1 MNAPAK
7 VLHRLLAASL
17 LFAVAGEAAATNA
30 VVSPPNCNEAGF
42 VAALNTVDNSGSGT
56 VTFNCGTAT
65 ITFTSYK
72 TIANNVVVDGGNA
85 ITFSGGDSSALFQ
98 VFASANATLKGL
110 TLQHAEF
117 NAAHALE
124 NFGAL
129 KLDHVRVQNNVS
141 AGPVVANSGTLR
153 VRSSTFS
160 ANQNTATGIG
170 GDGGAIANDGGE
182 VSVESSTFNGNS
194 TGRYGG
200 AIYSNSTL
208 DVLDSTFT
216 ANTTTAA
223 GSGGGAI
230 YQTGGGTSTV
240 TYATIAGNSGQ
251 AFGGGIY
258 NEGSASATVILSR
271 SIIANNTNGNCDG
284 VLTSGGY
291 NVWFGATSCPFSGS
305 GDGAGN
311 PMLGAL
317 ANNGGPTQTM
327 APAAGSA
334 AINRVPLAQCAYP
347 YDQRGAVRPQPTL
360 PAGGCDSGALEAGS
374 TIDLIFADGYD

>member
-1 MNAPAK
+1 MNAPTTPTR
-7 VLHRLLAASL
+7 RLLAASIL
-17 LFAVAGEAAATNA
+17 LAAAGDAAATNA

-42 VAALNTVDNSGSGT
+42 AAALAAVDGSGSGT
-56 VTFNCGTAT
+56 ITFNCGTAT
-65 ITFTSYK
+65 ITFTNYK
-72 TIANNVVVDGGNA
+72 TIANDVVIDGGNA
-85 ITFSGGDSSALFQ
+85 ITFDGGNTSALFQ

-117 NAAHALE
+117 NQSHALE

-129 KLDHVRVQNNVS
+129 KLDHVRVQTNVS

-153 VRSSTFS
+153 VRWSTFS
-160 ANQNTATGIG
+160 GNQNTATAIG
-170 GDGGAIANDGGE
+170 GDGGVIANDGGDA
-182 VSVESSTFNGNS
+182 SVESSTFTGNS

-216 ANTTTAA
+216 GNATTGM

-230 YQTGGGTSTV
+230 YQAGSGTSTV
-240 TYATIAGNSGQ
+240 EYATIVGNTGQ
-251 AFGGGIY
+251 AFGGGLY
-258 NEGSASATVILSR
+258 NDGAGSATLVVSR
-271 SIIANNTNGNCDG
+271 SIMANNTNGNCDG

-291 NVWFGATSCPFSGS
+291 NVWFGATSCPFAAP
-305 GDGAGN
+305 GDGAGD

-327 APAAGSA
+327 LPGAGSA
-334 AINRVPLAQCAYP
+334 AINRVPNAQCAQP
-347 YDQRGAVRPQPTL
+347 YDQRGASRP
-360 PAGGCDSGALEAGS
+360 GGVIGNGSCDSGAVEVSGTL
-374 TIDLIFADGYD
+374 DLIFYDGFE